1 MQWHAITVPS
11 TQEAELGGSLEATLG
26 NKAKCH
32 LKTHTHTHTHTVCVH
47 RHTHRHVCTHACTCK
62 HRHTHIWR
70 LLKAG
75 VLRN

>member
-32 LKTHTHTHTHTVCVH
+32 LKTHTHTHTHT
-47 RHTHRHVCTHACTCK
+47 HTQCAYTDTHTDTCA
-62 HRHTHIWR
+62 HMHAHANTDTHTF
-70 LLKAG
+70 G
-75 VLRN
+75 GF